1 MDTSPPTVSIIIPT
15 TCEAARAVGLRRAID
30 GLLGGQGAAVEVL
43 VVVNGERVDATVF
56 AALQADARLRVL
68 RIAEGNVS
76 VARHAGLL
84 AARGEFFGF
93 LDDDDEYLPGALATR
108 LAAFEG
114 RPEVDVV
121 VTNGYEHERGADRPM
136 VTLPEDELQR
146 DLAASFLKQNWFASP
161 APLFR
166 AASVDPAVFAIPH
179 RYFELSYLFFALL
192 AQGRR
197 FHWDAARTYRVHKDT
212 AASASKSADFALAY
226 PAFLE
231 SVAALPLPP
240 ALREGL
246 RRKYLSALNA
256 LANAHLAAG
265 RRGLAWR
272 AHLKCL
278 THGGWAYLPYTRRL
292 LLP

>member
-1 MDTSPPTVSIIIPT
+1 MAIPPTVSVIIPT
-15 TCEAARAVGLRRAID
+15 TCESARAAGLMRAIG
-30 GLLGGQGAAVEVL
+30 GLLDGQGVAVEVL
-43 VVVNGERVDATVF
+43 VVANGARVDAQLL
-56 AALQADARLRVL
+56 ASLQSDSRLRVL
-68 RIAEGNVS
+68 RVEEGNVS

-84 AARGEFFGF
+84 AARGAFFGF
-93 LDDDDEYLPGALATR
+93 LDDDDEYLPAALATR

-121 VTNGYEHERGADRPM
+121 VTNGYEHERGVDRPLI
-136 VTLPEDELQR
+136 TLPAEELQR

-166 AASVDPAVFAIPH
+166 AASIDPALFAIPH
-179 RYFELSYLFFALL
+179 RFFELSYLFFALL
-192 AQGRR
+192 SKGCR
-197 FHWDAARTYRVHKDT
+197 FHWDAALTYRVHKDT

-240 ALREGL
+240 ALRQGL

-256 LANAHLAAG
+256 QANAHLAAG
-265 RRGLAWR
+265 RRGPAWR